1 MYKNGWPVIATKITT
16 GEEIVFSAAE
26 WQSKSW
32 VSQTRICQAH
42 SKVASNSLVVIHS
55 ARLMIK
61 SINANLVLNPLL
73 RQVNRYYR
81 AFRSTAALLAKA
93 LPKPFYGI
101 DFSFHPQLHWI
112 NSSYG

>member
-73 RQVNRYYR
+73 RQVNRYYKGFSQHSSLVSKSLTKTILWDR
-81 AFRSTAALLAKA
+81 
-93 LPKPFYGI
+93 
-101 DFSFHPQLHWI
+101 FSFHPQLH
-112 NSSYG
+112 